1 MENVMEAN
9 ILEDEIIEVWRTLS
23 LSQKQS
29 VIQLIHSF
37 KEEEVEWNT
46 EEIEAY
52 NKEIDEAEQEIARGE
67 YVTHEEV
74 IKSFQKWK

>member
-1 MENVMEAN
+1 METN
-9 ILEDEIIEVWRTLS
+9 ILEEEIIEVWRTLT
-23 LSQKQS
+23 LSQKHS

-37 KEEEVEWNT
+37 KEEEVEWPE

-52 NKEIDEAEQEIARGE
+52 NKEIEEAEQQIARGE
-67 YVTHEEV
+67 YITHQEV

>member
-1 MENVMEAN
+1 MESK
-9 ILEDEIIEVWRTLS
+9 ILEDEIIEVWRTLT

-37 KEEEVEWNT
+37 KEEEVEWT
-46 EEIEAY
+46 PEEIEAY
-52 NKEIDEAEQEIARGE
+52 NKEIDEAEQRIANGE

-74 IKSFQKWK
+74 IKSFEKWK